1 MRAAFATIKT
11 ILASPSLKI
20 DETLSTEWADLCYRS
35 FNAERVPK
43 EWLRFHLWVDEKD
56 LGPFKDMDDEALF
69 QLMERDRSACVIP
82 GSRVKITDDGKP
94 VEWCFPRLDREVE
107 VDSLDSIVIL
117 AEKERFVCESK
128 TDAPRGVIL
137 IDSGTFSAG
146 GLSCDRDNRRFEAL
160 HHVCSMSSGEY
171 TLEKPTLGP
180 QVSLHFTLKYG
191 DKAAH
196 KLQGVV
202 YPASTD
208 FTPIERTD
216 KAAKDIVDQLNAYRH
231 KQFEHVCIL
240 VKNPMCGYLSTNSLD
255 GFTRAVYKA
264 AASSGYYRTNL
275 YHAVLVDDAICVID
289 SDENPVELKRAVCVS
304 TGDYAYT
311 PIGTVVLDGEE
322 FVLRQVAVLVV
333 KIIHKRPFED

>member
-69 QLMERDRSACVIP
+69 QLMERDRSARVIP
-82 GSRVKITDDGKP
+82 GSRVKITDDGEP
-94 VEWCFPRLDREVE
+94 VEWRFPRLDREVE
-107 VDSLDSIVIL
+107 VGSLDFIVVL
-117 AEKERFVCESK
+117 PEKESFVCESK
-128 TDAPRGVIL
+128 RDAPRGVVL
-137 IDSGTFSAG
+137 MDSGPYSSG
-146 GLSCDRDNRRFEAL
+146 GLSCNRDNRRFEAL

-171 TLEKPTLGP
+171 TLKEPTLGP

-196 KLQGVV
+196 TLQGVV
-202 YPASTD
+202 YPADTD
-208 FTPIERTD
+208 FTSIERTMG
-216 KAAKDIVDQLNAYRH
+216 AAKEILDHLDTYRR
-231 KQFEHVCIL
+231 KQFEHVCFL
-240 VKNPMCGYLSTNSLD
+240 VKIPMSGVLSSNNFD

-264 AASSGYYRTNL
+264 AASSGYYRTDV
-275 YHAVLVDDAICVID
+275 YRAVLVDDTIRVID
-289 SDENPVELKRAVCVS
+289 SDEKPVVLKRAVCVS

-311 PIGTVVLDGEE
+311 PIGTVVLDGKE

-333 KIIHKRPFED
+333 KIIHKRPLED